1 MPKVVMY
8 ALSGCPYCVR
18 ARRLLNNKSVTYTEI
33 SVDGNPAVRAEM
45 SNKSKRHT
53 VPQISID
60 DLHVG
65 GFDDLQVLDQ
75 EGRLDSLLEPR

>member
-1 MPKVVMY
+1 MPKVMMY

-18 ARRLLNNKSVTYTEI
+18 ARRLLNNKGVTYTEI
-33 SVDGNPAVRAEM
+33 WVDGNPAVRAEM
-45 SNKSKRHT
+45 TNKSKRYT
-53 VPQISID
+53 VPQIFID

-65 GFDDLQVLDQ
+65 GFDDLQALDQ